1 MGRGLGFLQ
10 RRTSLANSTMKED
23 KDDDLAAIL
32 FEGIVY
38 ACLSVSAMVVM
49 LYAFITYF
57 WGD

>member
-1 MGRGLGFLQ
+1 M
-10 RRTSLANSTMKED
+10 SNKD